1 MAHVSLVYP
10 KFHLENV
17 MTPITKRIGVLGA
30 GQLGRMLA
38 IAGYPLGQKFGFYG
52 MSEDE
57 PSALLGHMYKQAD
70 DADSLS
76 QLIEFADVVTYES
89 ENTSVEQVRE
99 IAKSKPVFPSEKSLY
114 ASQHR
119 GREKGLFKQLG
130 IPCAP
135 YEVIHSLEALKK
147 AVEIIGIPSI
157 LKTTT
162 EGYDGKGQF
171 LIKDEEQIEQAWNEV
186 GQGELILEGF
196 VDFHRELSIV
206 AVRNAQNEHVYYPL
220 VQNVH
225 HKGILRYTIAPARD
239 VNEYVQKTAESY
251 MEKLLDELDHVGV
264 LTLELFET
272 EYGLVVNEMAP
283 RVHNS
288 GHWTIEGARTNQFE
302 NHVRAIT
309 GMHLGETSL
318 RQPLAAMINIIGET
332 GPVEKVLEMDG
343 AFLHLYDKAERE
355 GRKLGHI
362 TLIAETEDELYQKI
376 TELNAFLPKI

>member
-1 MAHVSLVYP
+1 
-10 KFHLENV
+10 
-17 MTPITKRIGVLGA
+17 MTPITKRIGILGA

-57 PSALLGHMYKQAD
+57 PSALLGHMHKQSD
-70 DADSLS
+70 DTDTLS
-76 QLIEFADVVTYES
+76 QLVDFADVITYES
-89 ENTSVEQVRE
+89 ENTNIEQVRE

-114 ASQHR
+114 ISQHR
-119 GREKGLFKQLG
+119 GREKGLFDQLG
-130 IPCAP
+130 IPCAN
-135 YEVIHSLEALKK
+135 YQIVDSLDSLKV
-147 AVEIIGIPSI
+147 AVEEIGIPAI

-171 LIKDEEQIEQAWNEV
+171 MIKDEDQVEQAWNEL
-186 GQGELILEGF
+186 GQNELILEGF
-196 VDFHRELSIV
+196 VDFHRELSIL
-206 AVRNAQNEHVYYPL
+206 AVRNANNEHVYYPL

-225 HKGILRYTIAPARD
+225 HKGVLRYTIAPAQ
-239 VNEYVQKTAESY
+239 EISEEVQNRAEQY

-272 EYGLVVNEMAP
+272 NFGLVANEMAP

-288 GHWTIEGARTNQFE
+288 GHWTIEGANTCQFE

-309 GMHLGETSL
+309 GMPLGDTTP
-318 RQPLAAMINIIGET
+318 RQPIAAMLNIIGET
-332 GPVEKVLEMDG
+332 GPVEKVLEMPD
-343 AFLHLYDKAERE
+343 AYLHLYDKSERE

-362 TLIAETEDELYQKI
+362 NIIAENQDELYEKI
-376 TELNAFLPKI
+376 KQLNAFLPKV

>member
-1 MAHVSLVYP
+1 MPLHGE
-10 KFHLENV
+10 K

-52 MSEDE
+52 SSHSE
-57 PSALLGHMYKQAD
+57 PSALLGHMYMQSDDVGSLAD
-70 DADSLS
+70 LVS
-76 QLIEFADVVTYES
+76 FADVITYES
-89 ENTSVEQVRE
+89 ENTDVATVRE
-99 IAKSKPVFPSEKSLY
+99 IAKTTPVYPGEKSLY
-114 ASQHR
+114 TAQHR
-119 GREKGLFKQLG
+119 GREKGMFDQLK

-135 YEVIHSLEALKK
+135 YQVVDSLETLKV
-147 AVEIIGIPSI
+147 AVAKIGLPAV

-171 LIKDEEQIEQAWNEV
+171 VLKDENQIDQAWSEI
-186 GQGELILEGF
+186 GGRELVLEGF
-196 VDFHRELSIV
+196 VNFQRELSMV
-206 AVRNAQNEHVYYPL
+206 AVRNANNEHVYYPL

-225 HKGILRYTIAPARD
+225 NEGILRYTIAPARE
-239 VNEYVQKTAESY
+239 VSEETQQKAEAY
-251 MEKLLDELDHVGV
+251 MQSLLDELGHVGV

-272 EYGLVVNEMAP
+272 VHGLVANEMAP

-288 GHWTIEGARTNQFE
+288 GHWTIEGAMTSQFE

-309 GMHLGETSL
+309 GLPLGATTP

-332 GPVEKVLEMDG
+332 GPVDKVLKMPK
-343 AFLHLYDKAERE
+343 AFLHLYDKEERA

-362 TLIAETEDELYQKI
+362 NVIAETEEELFEVFK
-376 TELNAFLPKI
+376 ELADFLPT

>member
-1 MAHVSLVYP
+1 
-10 KFHLENV
+10 

-52 MSEDE
+52 NSDDE
-57 PSALLGHMYKQAD
+57 PSALLGNMYKQS
-70 DADSLS
+70 DANSLE
-76 QLIEFADVVTYES
+76 QLIEFADVITYES

-99 IAKSKPVFPSEKSLY
+99 IAKTTPVYPGEKSLEV
-114 ASQHR
+114 SQHR
-119 GREKGLFKQLG
+119 GREKAMFKKMG

-135 YEVIHSLEALKK
+135 HEIINSLEELKK

-171 LIKDEEQIEQAWNEV
+171 LIKDEDQVEQAWNEI
-186 GQGELILEGF
+186 GNRELILEGF
-196 VDFHRELSIV
+196 VDFQRELSIV
-206 AVRNAQNEHVYYPL
+206 AVRNANNEHVYYPL

-225 HKGILRYTIAPARD
+225 HKGILRYTIAPAQD
-239 VNEYVQKTAESY
+239 VHEEVQKMAESY

-272 EYGLVVNEMAP
+272 EYGLYVNEMAP

-288 GHWTIEGARTNQFE
+288 GHWTIDGAYTSQFE

-309 GMHLGETSL
+309 GMALGDTSP
-318 RQPLAAMINIIGET
+318 RQPIAAMLNIVGET
-332 GPVEKVLEMDG
+332 GPVEKVLEMKD
-343 AFLHLYDKAERE
+343 AFLHLYDKEERE
-355 GRKLGHI
+355 DRKLGHI
-362 TLIAETEDELYQKI
+362 NLVAETQDELYEKI
-376 TELNAFLPKI
+376 KQLNAFLPKL